1 MNKPLIQTLELPK
14 PHSNEQRIIMSAF
27 TTPGIREVWCPC
39 GTKFGKSIG
48 WAASMAKAAWSKPG
62 ALFRW
67 VAPVYKQ
74 ARIGLKYHQ
83 VLFPTSSYEV
93 NKSDPSITLNNG
105 SRIEYV
111 SGQHPEDLE
120 GEGITGGYCFDEAA
134 KMKRQVYESARTTV
148 TITQAIMGLFSTPKG
163 KNWFYDG
170 YRNAQYEME
179 WSIKRG
185 KIPEVIALTAPS
197 SANPMV
203 TPEEVERN
211 RKALPDRI
219 FRQFYLAE
227 FLDDGSCFI
236 GFRDCIYT
244 DPIEPTGSIHQ
255 WYEEG
260 VDEKEVVLGVDWA
273 KKEDFTVFGAVSY
286 QEDIPK
292 MVGYTRFQGLS
303 YVEAIKQLIRFTKK
317 FKAVRLIRHDKT
329 GVGEAIDDILGQ
341 TSLPVEGVIFTNA
354 SKTSMVSDLMLC
366 FERGELLIPDI
377 PELIYEL
384 DIYEVQTNSLGT
396 ARFSA
401 PLGMHD
407 DIVSMLMLVYS
418 AVKEYRAEFKV
429 RFLEDLPKEKF
440 TIDRWYAEIAEEEF
454 D

>member
-1 MNKPLIQTLELPK
+1 M
-14 PHSNEQRIIMSAF
+14 IMQAF
-27 TTPGIREVWCPC
+27 VTPGLREVWCPC

-48 WAASMAKAAWSKPG
+48 WATSMARGAWVKPG

-67 VAPVYKQ
+67 VAPIYKQ

-83 VLFPTSSYEV
+83 ALFPNASYDL
-93 NKSDPSITLNNG
+93 NKSDPSITLHNG
-105 SRIEYV
+105 ARIEYT
-111 SGQHPEDLE
+111 SGKNPEDLE
-120 GEGITGGYCFDEAA
+120 GEGITGGYGFDEAA
-134 KMKRQVYESARTTV
+134 KMPRQIYDSAMTTV
-148 TITQAIMGLFSTPKG
+148 TLTQALLGFFSTPKG

-170 YRNAQYEME
+170 YRNAQMEME
-179 WSIKRG
+179 WAIKHDVVPK
-185 KIPEVIALTAPS
+185 KIAITAPTA
-197 SANPMV
+197 ANPHV
-203 TPEEVERN
+203 PRESIEDA
-211 RKALPDRI
+211 RKTLPDRL
-219 FRQFYLAE
+219 FRQYYLAE

-236 GFRDCIYT
+236 GFRECIYGE
-244 DPIEPTGSIHQ
+244 PIDLTGSVHE
-255 WYEEG
+255 WYESGIE
-260 VDEKEVVLGVDWA
+260 EKEVVLGVDWA
-273 KKEDFTVFGAVSY
+273 KKEDYTVIGAVSY

-292 MVGYTRFQGLS
+292 LVGYMRFQGLS
-303 YVEAIKQLIRFTKK
+303 YVDAIRQLIRFTKK

-329 GVGEAIDDILGQ
+329 GVGEAIDDMLAQ

-354 SKTSMVSDLMLC
+354 SKSTMVSDLMLC
-366 FERGELLIPDI
+366 FERGDLLLPHI

-396 ARFSA
+396 ARYSA
-401 PLGMHD
+401 PHGMHD

-440 TIDRWYAEIAEEEF
+440 TVDRWYAEMSEEDF